1 MSNTENKGNKEN
13 IEQIIKKKRETLEE
27 LNKLKGKN
35 SEFFQ
40 VLNELSLILIDIES
54 YEEAEKN
61 FFLCFDFFEKQ
72 QDRIGQAAI
81 FGILGTLYL
90 KKKEY
95 QNSIEYF
102 NKANEIYKELNQY
115 PEYITCLKGIGNNYI
130 KLNQLE
136 KSSDVFFNCSTIC
149 SDQNDIN
156 NFLDCLGNL
165 IFIYETQENWEV
177 VHELY
182 SKTLKTFKKI
192 KDDKG
197 IIMSYF
203 NLGILEKRSGDYLS
217 ALDFFRR
224 GEEIAKTS
232 NFSKLKVKG
241 LFYIAE
247 CYVYLGKTKDAKEK
261 FIETLYYA
269 NKIQAKNIILQIKL
283 LLKSIGFENQ
293 QIEEELENYERIKK
307 E

>member
-1 MSNTENKGNKEN
+1 M
-13 IEQIIKKKRETLEE
+13 
-27 LNKLKGKN
+27 
-35 SEFFQ
+35 
-40 VLNELSLILIDIES
+40 
-54 YEEAEKN
+54 
-61 FFLCFDFFEKQ
+61 
-72 QDRIGQAAI
+72 
-81 FGILGTLYL
+81 
-90 KKKEY
+90 
-95 QNSIEYF
+95 
-102 NKANEIYKELNQY
+102 
-115 PEYITCLKGIGNNYI
+115 
-130 KLNQLE
+130 
-136 KSSDVFFNCSTIC
+136 
-149 SDQNDIN
+149 
-156 NFLDCLGNL
+156 GNL